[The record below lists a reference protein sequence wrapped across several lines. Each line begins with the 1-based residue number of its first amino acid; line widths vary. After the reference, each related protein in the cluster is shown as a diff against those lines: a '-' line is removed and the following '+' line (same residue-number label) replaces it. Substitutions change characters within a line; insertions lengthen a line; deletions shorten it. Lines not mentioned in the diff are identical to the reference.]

1 MFQKFLTQKSV
12 LVVHFR
18 VSCCCPMTAL
28 QVQEDSSHISVTLL
42 CKLNVLS
49 TFSCTSMGSLS
60 IGIRSSPSLW
70 TSLFTSVTQDRS
82 HCSLCGLTSEA
93 PSVKAL
99 NLGQTLEVE
108 RSRYL
113 SHRHLP
119 QETFPVGPVY
129 SAFEEDVTY
138 IFLHKLRAFFFFFFA
153 RLFQAGI
160 CVQSPVCPRTGVDFW
175 GVIYGQNANY
185 LTTNM

>member
-1 MFQKFLTQKSV
+1 MAKLGFTYVSLTQKTV

-60 IGIRSSPSLW
+60 TGIPSSPSLW
-70 TSLFTSVTQDRS
+70 TSLFTSVTQDRP

-113 SHRHLP
+113 SRRHLP

-129 SAFEEDVTY
+129 SLWGRRDIY
-138 IFLHKLRAFFFFFFA
+138 ISTQIKSFFFFFFFA

-175 GVIYGQNANY
+175 GVIYG
-185 LTTNM
+185 